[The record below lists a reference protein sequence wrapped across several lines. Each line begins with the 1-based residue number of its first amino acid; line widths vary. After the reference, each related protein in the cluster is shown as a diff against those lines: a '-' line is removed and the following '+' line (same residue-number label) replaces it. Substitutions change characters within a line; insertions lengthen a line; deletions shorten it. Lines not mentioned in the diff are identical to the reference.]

1 MCELF
6 CLSSRLPTRATFS
19 LDSFASHGA
28 PPGGMIDGWGIVFYD
43 GLDVR
48 LHKEPEPAGNSAWFA
63 FVKQQRV
70 VSHLIVSHIRRAT
83 IGGISLANTQPFTR
97 EFGGRMH
104 VFAHNGSLKGIE
116 ARYAA
121 AKHRFHPVG
130 ETDSEVAFCMLAERL
145 SQFWSPGAIPSLDQ
159 RLDVIAQFA
168 AELREFGP
176 ANFLYADGD
185 ALFAHG
191 HRRVQASGSIE
202 PPGLWLLCRE
212 CAVDGDRLPRSGA
225 TLGGIDAGVTIEGSG
240 EGQAITLLASV
251 PLTGEGWRP
260 LAERE
265 VVVVRDGRVVHR
277 AAGRLLPPGDLPEAH
292 PDLEMA

>member
-19 LDSFASHGA
+19 LDSFANHGA
-28 PPGGMIDGWGIVFYD
+28 PPGGIIDGWGIAFYD

-48 LHKEPEPAGNSAWFA
+48 LHKEPEPAGDSVWFA
-63 FVKQQRV
+63 FIKQQRV
-70 VSHLIVSHIRRAT
+70 VSRLIVSHIRRAT
-83 IGGISLANTQPFTR
+83 MGGISLANTQPFTR

-121 AKHRFHPVG
+121 AKYRFRPVG
-130 ETDSEVAFCMLAERL
+130 ETDSEIAFCMLAERL
-145 SQFWSPGAIPSLDQ
+145 SPLWNAGAIPTLDQ
-159 RLDVIAQFA
+159 RFDVIALFA
-168 AELREFGP
+168 AELRELGP

-191 HRRVQASGSIE
+191 HRRIQADGTIA

-212 CAVDGDRLPRSGA
+212 CTVDRDGLPHSGA
-225 TLGGIDAGVTIEGSG
+225 ALGGIEAGVTIEGSG
-240 EGQAITLLASV
+240 KGQAITLLASV
-251 PLTGEGWRP
+251 PLTSEGWRP
-260 LAERE
+260 LAEGE
-265 VVVVRDGRVVHR
+265 VIVVKDGRVVDR
-277 AAGRLLPPGDLPEAH
+277 AADGSMQQGDVVA
-292 PDLEMA
+292 AI